1 MLVPAP
7 AEQSE
12 QECAERDPLEPTA
25 DELTRVLDQLRLQP
39 YESSMRETL
48 GLVRGRPIN
57 STNAHC
63 KHPRCTF
70 TCLLLNDCRLAKTP
84 SG

>member
-48 GLVRGRPIN
+48 GLVRARPIN
-57 STNAHC
+57 RNYLRTANC
-63 KHPRCTF
+63 KRPEM
-70 TCLLLNDCRLAKTP
+70 LLYMSFVK
-84 SG
+84 